1 MIRGAIFDVDG
12 TLLDS
17 MAIWKDAGARYLKGL
32 GIQAQEDLGKLLFP
46 MSLHEGAFYMKAR
59 YDLELS
65 ISQIIEGVGDTVR
78 DYYFYEASLK
88 KGAADFLEK
97 LSKKDIPMA
106 VATSSDREHIE
117 AAFKRLNVNQYFQ
130 KIFTC
135 SQVGAGKSRP
145 DIYLAAG
152 RYLGTDPRETYVFED
167 VLHAIETADNA
178 GFKTVGVYD
187 RFSELKQEEIRKHS
201 DIYLED
207 LTDFQTFWEY
217 ASR

>member
-17 MAIWKDAGARYLKGL
+17 MAIWEDAGARYLKGL

-46 MSLHEGAFYMKAR
+46 MSLQEGAAYMKDR
-59 YDLELS
+59 YDLKLS
-65 ISQIIEGVGDTVR
+65 VSQIIEGVGDTVR
-78 DYYFYEASLK
+78 DYYFYEAPLK
-88 KGAADFLEK
+88 NGAADFLGK
-97 LSKKDIPMA
+97 LSRKDIPMA
-106 VATSSDREHIE
+106 VATSSKLEHIE

-145 DIYLAAG
+145 DIYFAAG
-152 RYLGTDPRETYVFED
+152 RYLGTEPRETYVFED
-167 VLHAIETADNA
+167 VLHAIETADKA

>member
-12 TLLDS
+12 TFLDS
-17 MAIWKDAGARYLKGL
+17 MAIWEDAGARYLKGL

-46 MSLHEGAFYMKAR
+46 MSLQEGAAYMKAR
-59 YDLELS
+59 YDLKLS
-65 ISQIIEGVGDTVR
+65 VSQIIEGVGDTVR
-78 DYYFYEASLK
+78 DYYFYEAPLN
-88 KGAADFLEK
+88 KGAADFLGK

-106 VATSSDREHIE
+106 VATSSEREHIE

-145 DIYLAAG
+145 DIYFAAG
-152 RYLGTDPRETYVFED
+152 RYLGTEPRETYVFED

-178 GFKTVGVYD
+178 GFKTVGIYD
-187 RFSELKQEEIRKHS
+187 RFSESKQEEIRKHS

>member
-1 MIRGAIFDVDG
+1 MDG

-17 MAIWKDAGARYLKGL
+17 MAIWEDAGARYLKGL

-46 MSLHEGAFYMKAR
+46 MSLQEGAAYMKDR
-59 YDLELS
+59 YDLKLS
-65 ISQIIEGVGDTVR
+65 VSQIIEGVGDTVR
-78 DYYFYEASLK
+78 DYYFYEAPLK
-88 KGAADFLEK
+88 KWAPDFLGK
-97 LSKKDIPMA
+97 LSRKDIPMA
-106 VATSSDREHIE
+106 VATSSELEHIE

-145 DIYLAAG
+145 DIYFAAG
-152 RYLGTDPRETYVFED
+152 RYLGTEPRETYVFED
-167 VLHAIETADNA
+167 VLHAIETADKA